1 MSSTEIVAINRIH
14 RDPNRND
21 KIPKLGSSHPASAS
35 TFPSPEHSKEL
46 MLSKAFQKI
55 LKMYQLIWRTCIIAS
70 LLFGWGRTFHQ
81 NIQSKKNTN
90 IIPIVLTKKSKY
102 PSFYLYL
109 LTCVLGKLLGGMM
122 GAHFLGFLKFSS
134 SPDGQMRRSQLL
146 DCQSLA
152 FIKLP
157 QATCAV
163 VVHEH

>member
-90 IIPIVLTKKSKY
+90 IIPIVLTKNQNTQAFTSIFWRVSLESCLEEWWAPISGFPEILLFSWRTNEKRPTAWLSK
-102 PSFYLYL
+102 FGLY
-109 LTCVLGKLLGGMM
+109 
-122 GAHFLGFLKFSS
+122 
-134 SPDGQMRRSQLL
+134 
-146 DCQSLA
+146 
-152 FIKLP
+152 
-157 QATCAV
+157 
-163 VVHEH
+163 